1 VGAHPA
7 SDLPALLRRCLANDE
22 VAWEECYACIR
33 RVSAGI
39 LSRFQNLSPVERELA
54 GDNARANLVSAI
66 LESRIEGG
74 TNGEILGFFRTV
86 VTNCAHDAWRARH
99 PAVPLPPTL
108 EDHRTPSPFE
118 AARSKAQL
126 DCVHKVVQSWG
137 ADDRFLF
144 IMKVNGVT
152 TATIKTDLERRF
164 HVFISSEAV
173 DTRCHRL
180 REQLR
185 QRCER
190 KG

>member
-1 VGAHPA
+1 MGARPA
-7 SDLPALLRRCLANDE
+7 FDLPALLRRCLASDE
-22 VAWEECYACIR
+22 TAWEECYACIR

-39 LSRFQNLSPVERELA
+39 LSRFQNLSPVEREMA
-54 GDNARANLVSAI
+54 GDNARANIVSAI
-66 LESRIEGG
+66 LDGRIERG

-99 PAVPLPPTL
+99 PAGPLHPTL
-108 EDHRTPSPFE
+108 QDRAPSPFE

-126 DCVHKVVQSWG
+126 DCVHKVVQSWS
-137 ADDRFLF
+137 ADDRFLL

-152 TATIKTDLERRF
+152 TATIKTDLERMF
-164 HVFISSEAV
+164 HVFISSEAI